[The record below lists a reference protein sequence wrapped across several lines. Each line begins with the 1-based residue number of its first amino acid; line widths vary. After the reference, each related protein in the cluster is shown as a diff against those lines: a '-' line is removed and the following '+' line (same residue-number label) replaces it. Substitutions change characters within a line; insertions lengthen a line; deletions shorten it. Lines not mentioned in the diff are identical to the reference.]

1 MRRRHVLFCLLLLLI
16 AACFVGIWGWQML
29 RGDRSDVVVHI
40 DRFDR
45 VLDEYVSLG
54 SGTALHRMNT
64 DYPRQTKMLIEDIL
78 ELGEVEDPNVERE
91 LRHYYLDSTVQVL
104 LEEVHRQYAD
114 VSDLERDFTRVFK
127 VLKKQDPDFRPPHV
141 YTQISCLGQS
151 IVVSDTLLGISLD
164 KYLGADF
171 PLYQEFYTPQQR
183 QQMKRSDIVTDAVS
197 TYLLARKNRS
207 RAKKLDFQNIGI
219 QQYQNVEMS
228 R

>member
-1 MRRRHVLFCLLLLLI
+1 M
-16 AACFVGIWGWQML
+16 
-29 RGDRSDVVVHI
+29 
-40 DRFDR
+40 
-45 VLDEYVSLG
+45 
-54 SGTALHRMNT
+54 
-64 DYPRQTKMLIEDIL
+64 
-78 ELGEVEDPNVERE
+78 EDPNVERE

-164 KYLGADF
+164 KYLGTDF

-207 RAKKLDFQNIGI
+207 RTKKFDFQNIGI